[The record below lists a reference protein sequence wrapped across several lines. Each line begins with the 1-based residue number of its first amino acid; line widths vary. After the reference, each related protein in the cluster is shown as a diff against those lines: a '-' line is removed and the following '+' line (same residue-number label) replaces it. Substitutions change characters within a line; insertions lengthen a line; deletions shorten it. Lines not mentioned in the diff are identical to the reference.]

1 MKLLFDQN
9 LSFRLCEL
17 LSDLFPG
24 SKHVG
29 RIGLGRADDLSI
41 WRHGGE
47 GGFLVVSQDADFAE
61 LALLRKPPPKVLWLR
76 CGNRPTPY
84 IADLLRQHSHAII
97 AFANDD
103 SAVCLEIY

>member
-9 LSFRLCEL
+9 LSFRLCDL

-29 RIGLGRADDLSI
+29 RVGLSRADDLSV
-41 WRHGGE
+41 WRHGRA
-47 GGFLVVSQDADFAE
+47 GGFLIVSQDSDFAE

-76 CGNRPTPY
+76 CGNRPTTF
-84 IADLLRQHSHAII
+84 IAELLRQRSHAIF
-97 AFANDD
+97 AFDNDG